1 MFNLFNSCS
10 TIRLSIFSWMCL
22 WTLKFN
28 LFHWSCP
35 KYLCE
40 LFIVSSY
47 YPLTIWDLGC
57 NLSFLIFLVY
67 FFSQCFV
74 LLISLVISLSTL
86 LIIKEPTFGFTD
98 FHYGLFVSN
107 YWFLVFI
114 FSSYMFWVISLFC
127 TSLFLKIIYFSEIF
141 LIF

>member
-47 YPLTIWDLGC
+47 YPLNIWDLGC

-98 FHYGLFVSN
+98 FHYGLLFQIIDFWSLSFLPTCFGLFHSFV
-107 YWFLVFI
+107 LV
-114 FSSYMFWVISLFC
+114 
-127 TSLFLKIIYFSEIF
+127 YF
-141 LIF
+141 